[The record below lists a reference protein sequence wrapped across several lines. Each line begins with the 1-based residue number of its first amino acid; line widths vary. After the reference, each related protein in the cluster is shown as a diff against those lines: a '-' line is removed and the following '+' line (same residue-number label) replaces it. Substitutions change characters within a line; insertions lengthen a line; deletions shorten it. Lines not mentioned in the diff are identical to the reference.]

1 MFRNLALLIV
11 FLSFCVVV
19 AGAFVRLSD
28 SGLACPD
35 WPGCF
40 GQLSMP
46 DSRVFTDL
54 PEQIPGSL
62 PPDLGKA
69 RISMS
74 HRYLTGLTG
83 GLIIVLW
90 LASFF
95 AKAHRKAAII
105 FSTGLLASFLLQILL
120 GMGVAHFKLMPFAV
134 LGQLVSGL
142 LSLVLSFWIFLRINP
157 EVVFTENRTSIG
169 FWAKLSLWVVLIEIM
184 LGSWTGANYAAL
196 ACPDFPTC
204 LGAWWPPADYFRIFS
219 VFHGME
225 FNYQGGVLS
234 HEARVAINWLHRLG
248 AFFSFVVLGGLALS
262 LSSSKCERKLRKA
275 GVLLS
280 GLLLVQIASGIAS
293 VIFRMPIPVA
303 LGHNGVAALLLLT
316 VVYINFW
323 IGRAV
328 VVTAKEGLAGHAIA
342 TQAAELVAEAIPV
355 SEQAL
360 EMVSE
365 GEIQAEPVS
374 LFQRLS
380 NQLKRTR
387 SGLTEILTAIPLGK
401 KEIDSDLL
409 EDIESTLI
417 LADIGVD
424 ATREIIDNLT
434 RGVRRNQLSDVSALG
449 AALRENLLALL
460 KPCDIPLNIEA
471 SGKPFVI
478 LVVGVNGVGKT
489 TTIGKL
495 AKRFQSRGLSVM
507 LAAGDTF
514 RAAAI
519 EQLQVW
525 GERNGVPVI
534 AQHTGAD
541 SASVV
546 FDALKSAQARG
557 IDVLIADTAGRLHT
571 KDNLMEELRKV
582 KRILAKIDPDAP
594 HEVLLV
600 VDAGTGQNALSQA
613 EHFNQVVGLTGIA
626 LTKLDGTA
634 KGGMIFALA
643 KRLGVPIRYIG
654 IGEGIDDLQDFNA
667 ENFIDALFA
676 VEAEN

>member
-11 FLSFCVVV
+11 FLAFCAVL

-28 SGLACPD
+28 AGLACPD

-40 GQLSMP
+40 GQLAMP
-46 DSRVFTDL
+46 DSRIFTD
-54 PEQIPGSL
+54 QSGQTPGGL

-74 HRYLTGLTG
+74 HRYLAASTA

-90 LASFF
+90 LAAFF
-95 AKAHRKAAII
+95 LRLHRKTAI
-105 FSTGLLASFLLQILL
+105 LLATLLAATVVLQIAL
-120 GMGVAHFKLMPFAV
+120 GMGVVRYKLMPV
-134 LGQLVSGL
+134 LVSGHFAAGLLL
-142 LSLVLSFWIFLRINP
+142 LSAAFWIVLRIHPKVRFVEKRSAIGLWAKFSLLVL
-157 EVVFTENRTSIG
+157 VFEM
-169 FWAKLSLWVVLIEIM
+169 M
-184 LGSWTGANYAAL
+184 LGNWTGANYAAL

-204 LGAWWPPADYFRIFS
+204 LGSWWPSGDYFRIFS
-219 VFHGME
+219 VFQGSE
-225 FNYQGGVLS
+225 WDYRGGVLS
-234 HEARVAINWLHRLG
+234 HDARIAINWFHRLG

-262 LSSSKCERKLRKA
+262 LSSSQRGRELRKT

-280 GLLLVQIASGIAS
+280 ALLLVQVALGIGM
-293 VIFRMPIPVA
+293 VMFRMPIPVA
-303 LGHNGVAALLLLT
+303 VAHSAVASLLLLT
-316 VVYINFW
+316 VIYITFRA
-323 IGRAV
+323 GREVAAAEE
-328 VVTAKEGLAGHAIA
+328 TLIRPSLARDASGLA
-342 TQAAELVAEAIPV
+342 AEVLPV
-355 SEQAL
+355 PEQVL
-360 EMVSE
+360 ELAPE
-365 GEIQAEPVS
+365 AEPVN
-374 LFQRLS
+374 LFQRLRT
-380 NQLKRTR
+380 QLKKTR
-387 SGLTEILTAIPLGK
+387 SGLTELLAAIPVGK

-417 LADIGVD
+417 LADIGVE

-434 RGVRRNQLSDVSALG
+434 RSVERKQLSDAAALG
-449 AALRENLLALL
+449 TALRENLLAML
-460 KPCDIPLNIEA
+460 KPCDLPLIIEPG
-471 SGKPFVI
+471 GKTFVI

-495 AKRFQSRGLSVM
+495 AKRLQSKGLSVM

-525 GERNGVPVI
+525 GERNGVPVV

-546 FDALKSAQARG
+546 FDALQSARARG

-582 KRILAKIDPDAP
+582 KRILARLDPDAP
-594 HEVLLV
+594 HEVLLI

-613 EHFNQVVGLTGIA
+613 EQFNQVVGLTGIA

-634 KGGMIFALA
+634 KGGVIFALA
-643 KRLGVPIRYIG
+643 KRLRIPIRYIG
-654 IGEGIDDLQDFNA
+654 IGEGLNDLQDFNA
-667 ENFIDALFA
+667 ESFVDALFA
-676 VEAEN
+676 VDAKN